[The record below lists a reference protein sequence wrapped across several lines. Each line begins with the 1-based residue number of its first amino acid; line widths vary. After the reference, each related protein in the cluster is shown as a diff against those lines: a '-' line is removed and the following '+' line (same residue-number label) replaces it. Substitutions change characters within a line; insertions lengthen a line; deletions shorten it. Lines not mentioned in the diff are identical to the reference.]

1 MSDSDENTD
10 RQALDGNDTP
20 PLPERDQAHVPFAC
34 IANDY
39 IGYQTSALNDQDL
52 ARYGRTRLVRP
63 GPQMGPI
70 SHILTEYVTNAD

>member
-10 RQALDGNDTP
+10 GHTLDGNDTT
-20 PLPERDQAHVPFAC
+20 PLPDRDQALVPFAC

-39 IGYQTSALNDQDL
+39 IWYQSLALNDQDL